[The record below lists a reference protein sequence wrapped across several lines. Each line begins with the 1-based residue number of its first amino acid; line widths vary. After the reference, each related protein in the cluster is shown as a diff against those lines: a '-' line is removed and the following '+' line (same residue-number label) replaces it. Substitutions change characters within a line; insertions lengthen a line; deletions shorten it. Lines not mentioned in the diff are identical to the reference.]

1 MQLYPTTAADKFEL
15 GVIKRIITGRCS
27 GDAAKLLVNEM
38 QPMEQGENLLTVLEQ
53 TDEMLQIRKNGLFF
67 PQITFPNIG
76 YELNLLGIPA
86 SVLEAAQFAKLRI
99 TCEIANNVIRFLKE
113 KQLLYP
119 KLALV
124 AQDLLNADEII
135 KEISAIIDENALVKS
150 SASKKLGEIRKSLAE
165 ARNRA
170 NRLFEQQIKKFQKAG
185 YLREF
190 NEGYYNDRRVLAVLA
205 EYKRQIG
212 GIIHG
217 SSDSGRTS
225 FVEPGELVEINN
237 LVQEYEQ
244 DERKEIYRVLTVLT
258 NKIRTYHHQL
268 RDYEKALSW
277 LEFTDA
283 KAAVSNDLNCIL
295 PQFSNEGVIDLRE
308 AVHPVLF
315 LQNRKEGKKTIPLNL
330 KLEPESRLLVISG
343 PNAGGKSISLKTLG
357 LHQIMLQSGM
367 LVPVKEG
374 STYCLFDKLFV
385 DMGDDQSIAYELST
399 YSSRLVNM
407 KHFITLANAKT
418 LIFIDEFG
426 TGSDPDL
433 GGAIAESILEVLAE
447 KNCYG
452 IITTHYN
459 NIKLLAEEK
468 PGLMNASMLFNLE
481 TLSPLYVLSQ
491 GQAGSS
497 YTFEVAK
504 KIGLPNEIL
513 DDAKKRL
520 NSKQVKFDKVLVTVQ
535 TKKNELNREIH
546 RLQEER
552 GKLRKELED
561 NRKVVEKITAQE
573 EQIKRAD
580 SLELIAKGE
589 KYDKLIALWSKP
601 NNKTEVYKRLA
612 QASVK
617 EKQKEEEKLKQ
628 DVVHQMR
635 LKKER
640 LAKQKQEKKTKE
652 GKKKSWHPTV
662 GEQVRLKGGKEL
674 GEVLSVDNENITVA
688 FGILKTKVQKF
699 DLQPAQ

>member
-1 MQLYPTTAADKFEL
+1 MIVYPESAAEKFEF
-15 GVIKRIITGRCS
+15 GVIKKVISNRCS
-27 GDAAKLLVNEM
+27 GEVAKSLVQEMAPLEMSELLVTTLN
-38 QPMEQGENLLTVLEQ
+38 Q
-53 TDEMLQIRKNGLFF
+53 TDEMLQIRKNGLYF
-67 PQITFPNIG
+67 PQVTFPNIG
-76 YELNLLGIPA
+76 YELNMLRIPD
-86 SVLEAAQFAKLRI
+86 SVLEAAQFQKLKQ

-113 KQLLYP
+113 KKELYP
-119 KLALV
+119 NLSQVCAN
-124 AQDLLNADEII
+124 LLNADTII
-135 KEISAIIDENALVKS
+135 KEISAIVDENAQVKS
-150 SASKKLGEIRKSLAE
+150 SASKRLGEIRKSLTE

-170 NRLFEQQIKKFQKAG
+170 NRMFEHQVKKFQKAG

-190 NEGYYNDRRVLAVLA
+190 NEGFYNERRVLAVLS

-217 SSDSGRTS
+217 SSDSGRTA
-225 FVEPGELVEINN
+225 FVEPGELVEVNN
-237 LVQEYEQ
+237 VVQEYEQ
-244 DERKEIYRVLTVLT
+244 DERKEIYRVLTILT
-258 NKIRTYHHQL
+258 TKIRKFLPQL
-268 RDYEKALSW
+268 KEYESALAW

-295 PQFSNEGVIDLRE
+295 PILSSTGEINLIE

-315 LQNRKEGKKTIPLNL
+315 LQNRKEGKKTVPLNL
-330 KLEPESRLLVISG
+330 RLNQEQRLLVISG

-357 LHQIMLQSGM
+357 LLQIMLQSGM

-374 STYCLFDKLFV
+374 SSLSFFERFFV

-407 KHFITLANAKT
+407 KHFINFANENT

-447 KNCYG
+447 KKCYG

-468 PGLMNASMLFNLE
+468 EGLQNASMLFDLE
-481 TLSPLYVLSQ
+481 SLSPLYLLSQ

-504 KIGLPNEIL
+504 KIGLSSEIIA
-513 DDAKKRL
+513 DAKNRL
-520 NSKQVKFDKVLVTVQ
+520 DSKQVKFDKVLVTVQ

-552 GKLRKELED
+552 GKLRKELEE
-561 NRKVVEKITAQE
+561 NRKIVEKITAQE
-573 EQIKRAD
+573 NTIKRQE
-580 SLELIAKGE
+580 SIELMLKGE
-589 KYDKLIALWSKP
+589 KYDKLIQLWN
-601 NNKTEVYKRLA
+601 NNKSKAEIYKRLA
-612 QASVK
+612 QASHK
-617 EKQKEEEKLKQ
+617 EKQKEEERLKQ

-635 LKKER
+635 LKKQR
-640 LAKQKQEKKTKE
+640 LAKQKAEKKQQSS
-652 GKKKSWHPTV
+652 KKKQWIPKV
-662 GEQVRLKGGKEL
+662 GEMVKLKGGKEQ
-674 GEVLSVDNENITVA
+674 GEVLSINDDIVTVA
-688 FGILKTKVQKF
+688 FGILKTKVSRTE
-699 DLQPAQ
+699 LASV